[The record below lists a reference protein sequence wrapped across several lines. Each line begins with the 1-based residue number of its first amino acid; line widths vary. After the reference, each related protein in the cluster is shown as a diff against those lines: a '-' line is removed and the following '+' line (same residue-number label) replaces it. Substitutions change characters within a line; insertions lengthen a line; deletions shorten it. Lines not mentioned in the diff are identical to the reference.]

1 MNAKKGKHSSKH
13 KSHYIELVVDYKG
26 EKVKLFFVKYRNC
39 KTWRCILSTHLTLK
53 FTAAIELYQIRW
65 TIEVLFK
72 ECKQYLRLGT
82 CQNTDFDGQI
92 ADTTIVLITHTIL
105 TLQRRFE
112 AYETM
117 GGLFRES
124 QQQLLELTLWDR
136 ILKIFI
142 RMLRELLEILSI
154 DIEETIGK
162 ITSCDK
168 SATQVLAMLEAIK
181 QCSDNAEYNPETAA

>member
-1 MNAKKGKHSSKH
+1 NRSCHIDDQTCSEKRISGFVCADGQ
-13 KSHYIELVVDYKG
+13 LVYKR
-26 EKVKLFFVKYRNC
+26 L
-39 KTWRCILSTHLTLK
+39 HD
-53 FTAAIELYQIRW
+53 QIGAFHQKW
-65 TIEVLFK
+65 ILFK

-105 TLQRRFE
+105 MLQRRFE

-154 DIEETIGK
+154 DIEETIEK

-168 SATQVLAMLEAIK
+168 SATQLLAMLEAIK

>member
-1 MNAKKGKHSSKH
+1 M
-13 KSHYIELVVDYKG
+13 
-26 EKVKLFFVKYRNC
+26 
-39 KTWRCILSTHLTLK
+39 
-53 FTAAIELYQIRW
+53 
-65 TIEVLFK
+65 
-72 ECKQYLRLGT
+72 GT

-105 TLQRRFE
+105 MLQRRFE

-142 RMLRELLEILSI
+142 RMLRELLE
-154 DIEETIGK
+154 
-162 ITSCDK
+162 
-168 SATQVLAMLEAIK
+168 
-181 QCSDNAEYNPETAA
+181 